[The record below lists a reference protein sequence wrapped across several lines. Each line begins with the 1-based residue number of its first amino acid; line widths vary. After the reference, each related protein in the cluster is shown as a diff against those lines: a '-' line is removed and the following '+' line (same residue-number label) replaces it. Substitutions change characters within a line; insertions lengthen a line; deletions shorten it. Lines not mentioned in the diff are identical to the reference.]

1 MSTPLPTSLD
11 IFFLQGTSLDE
22 VFLVCG
28 YVPGDPRDDEM
39 YRWYLVHILRGTASV
54 LLSGTGRVRG
64 LWVSPTK
71 TVYLTAPNGRSVGL
85 SIGYPGASGYTW
97 KEEESVGTPSTYP
110 ENVWGLSDEFVMAWG
125 GGVLDAAQYPNP
137 ATRPSIDEP
146 YCWLKNGTE
155 WTKYPSPGWL
165 SQIHGQDKTS
175 LYAVGQAGLTAR
187 WHGTAW
193 EQLASAE
200 AQITYLQVTPDH
212 SVYGTSSFGDL
223 LRYSDMSGWTPF
235 VPDIGYITGFVSWE
249 GVLYLLLEWGLHKVE
264 GNELQ
269 LVHEI
274 LRPKHLV
281 AGKGLIWSDQQGIH
295 EWTPSGIRSIPLAE
309 IINALPDMIS

>member
-110 ENVWGLSDEFVMAWG
+110 ENVWGLSDEFVMVWG
-125 GGVLDAAQYPNP
+125 GGILDAAHYPDP
-137 ATRPSIDEP
+137 ATRPSLDEP
-146 YCWLKNGTE
+146 FCWLKKGMH
-155 WTKYPSPGWL
+155 WSKCPSPPWMTR
-165 SQIHGQDKTS
+165 IHGQDETS
-175 LYAVGQAGLTAR
+175 LYGVGHAGLTAR
-187 WHGTAW
+187 WQGTQW
-193 EQLASAE
+193 EQLQPSKAE
-200 AQITYLQVTPDH
+200 ILYLQVTP
-212 SVYGTSSFGDL
+212 SLEVYGTSSFGDL
-223 LRYSDMSGWTPF
+223 LRYVEPSGWASYISE
-235 VPDIGYITGFVSWE
+235 IGYITGFAYWN
-249 GVLYLLLEWGLHKVE
+249 GDLYLLLEWGLHKVQ
-264 GNELQ
+264 GTELE
-269 LVHEI
+269 LVYETGG
-274 LRPKHLV
+274 PKHLV
-281 AGKGLIWSDQQGIH
+281 AGEGLIWSDQEGIH
-295 EWTPSGIRSIPLAE
+295 EWTPSGVRSIPLQE
-309 IINALPDMIS
+309 IIDALPDMA